1 MFVIRIPS
9 HVISCYLVLAILVF
23 CSGIRAADDVRF
35 YGDKNGYDEQLL
47 KNHLG
52 LSERRLLLDLSGE
65 WTVTIDGVKR
75 TINVPS
81 NYDYEGQ
88 VVYTKTF
95 TPGPEFRNKHFR
107 LVTYG
112 INFHAEIRIN
122 GDFISRSN
130 SAYLHT
136 EIDLDE
142 TVIKAEEPNTIEILV
157 DSRLDPRTG
166 IPRYARM
173 LQPKLYGGIFR
184 EIFLIALPKMAI
196 DKYHV
201 NYDITADQ
209 RNCSVTLN
217 MQLRNYDFGYQK
229 KDTSRTAGLVDK
241 NSIVRYFVELFNEE
255 DPEPVYTNRYKRY
268 RNVWEIPKIREF
280 NEENVVTVNNFIN
293 FETKFSIE
301 KPIFWAPVNPYRY
314 RLVIS
319 IMVGNEIVDQITE
332 MIGIARSEVHEQ
344 YVLFNAQP
352 LTIKGVVYY
361 EDFPGTGNS
370 IPYAV
375 MEQDILK
382 IKKMGANTI
391 YFRHHP
397 PHPYFVELC
406 NRYGLFLMYEAPLH
420 GLTADIIQQQAYVED
435 LKTYVRSM
443 INYNR
448 MNPCILAWGIGSAS
462 DHSQKASL
470 NYFSTLT
477 QYMKTLDDRPI
488 FYTSVL
494 GSQDTY
500 LDNVDMINLDIR
512 SNSPVLINSYI
523 NKSLSRWPN
532 RAVVCLYGAQIFSN
546 NQNGYSDPMST
557 KFQAK
562 LIVDMY
568 KKLDEW
574 KVAGGLIRSYNDY
587 TVNRSYVHANPHYD
601 PTVFTSGL
609 VTSDR
614 KDRFAYDIAKA
625 VYSDDKFEAIP
636 IGTYATVY
644 PKTYPLMGL
653 FLVVVFISFY
663 RQSGKFKNSV
673 FRSITKILS
682 FYSDIRESRVITLWP
697 AFVIGFLGSLALA
710 THLSILFYE
719 LRRHQIFDEVM
730 ANWIVSDTL
739 KRWIDGLAWSPE
751 AFVFQFWF
759 IFLVVFFLISVMI
772 KLFSFVFNRPL
783 SFQQSLIAGFWSSSH
798 YLFLIPCVILFQ
810 RLMKVDLFLFLSIW
824 IALGV
829 FLWHLVRLMRIIK
842 IVFDVSWVKAALV
855 YGGLWLILIF
865 TSAYSYSKNYDFFNV
880 MQFVREIHDTKN
892 YSYE

>member
-1 MFVIRIPS
+1 MNIQRFYWHSIRFIFV
-9 HVISCYLVLAILVF
+9 LFLLF
-23 CSGIRAADDVRF
+23 CSTAHAADEIRF

-47 KNHLG
+47 KSHLS
-52 LSERRLLLDLSGE
+52 LSEQRLLLDLSGE
-65 WTVTIDGVKR
+65 WTITIDGRNR

-81 NYDYEGQ
+81 NYDYEGK
-88 VVYTKTF
+88 VVYKKTF
-95 TPGPEFRNKHFR
+95 TPGPEFKDKHFR
-107 LVTYG
+107 LVSYG

-122 GDFISRSN
+122 GNFIANMN

-142 TVIKAEEPNTIEILV
+142 ILIKTEEPNTIEIVV
-157 DSRLDPRTG
+157 DSRLDPRIT
-166 IPRYARM
+166 IPRYART

-184 EIFLIALPKMAI
+184 EIFLIATPKMTI
-196 DKYHV
+196 DKYRIS
-201 NYDITADQ
+201 YEISPDQ
-209 RNCSVTLN
+209 KNCEMVLN
-217 MQLRNYDFGYQK
+217 MQLRNYDFGFQK
-229 KDTSRTAGLVDK
+229 KDTSRTAGVVDK
-241 NSIVRYFVELFNEE
+241 NSIVRYFIEVFNED

-268 RNVWEIPKIREF
+268 RNTWEIPKIREF
-280 NEENVVTVNNFIN
+280 NEENVITVNNFTN
-293 FETKFSIE
+293 FETRFTIE

-319 IMVGNEIVDQITE
+319 IMIGNEIVDRVSEQ
-332 MIGIARSEVHEQ
+332 IGIAKSEVHEQ
-344 YVLFNAQP
+344 YLLFNAQP

-361 EDFPGTGNS
+361 EDFPGTGNT

-391 YFRHHP
+391 YFKHHP
-397 PHPYFVELC
+397 PHPYFIELC
-406 NRYGLFLMYEAPLH
+406 NQYGMFLMYEAPLH
-420 GLTADIIQQQAYVED
+420 GLTTNIIREQAYVEE
-435 LKTYVRSM
+435 LKTYFKAM
-443 INYNR
+443 ITYDR
-448 MNPCILAWGIGSAS
+448 MNPCIIAWGVGSAS
-462 DHSQKASL
+462 EHTQKASL
-470 NYFSTLT
+470 SYFSTVT
-477 QYMKTLDDRPI
+477 QWIRTLDDRPI

-500 LDNVDMINLDIR
+500 LDNVDIINLDIR
-512 SNSPVLINSYI
+512 GNNPLWINSFI
-523 NKSLSRWPN
+523 NKSLSKWPN

-562 LIVDMY
+562 HIVDMY

-574 KVAGGLIRSYNDY
+574 KVAGGLIRSYNDFS
-587 TVNRSYVHANPHYD
+587 VNRAYVHANPHYD
-601 PTVFTSGL
+601 PTIYTSGL
-609 VTSDR
+609 VTYDR
-614 KDRFAYDIAKA
+614 KDRFAYDIAKS
-625 VYSDDKFEAIP
+625 VYSDDKFESIAIGSYQT
-636 IGTYATVY
+636 IY

-653 FLVVVFISFY
+653 LLVVVFISFY

-697 AFVIGFLGSLALA
+697 AFVVGFLSSLALA

-739 KRWIDGLAWSPE
+739 KQWLDGLAWSPE

-759 IFLVVFFLISVMI
+759 IFAFGFFMIAVFIRLLGFIFG
-772 KLFSFVFNRPL
+772 KPL
-783 SFQQSLIAGFWSSSH
+783 SFQQSLIAGLWSSSH
-798 YLFLIPCVILFQ
+798 YLFLIPCVILLQ
-810 RLMKVDLFLFLSIW
+810 RLMKIDLFLYLSIW
-824 IALGV
+824 ISFLMIFWHGV
-829 FLWHLVRLMRIIK
+829 RVMRIVK
-842 IVFDVSWVKAALV
+842 IVYDISWIKAVLV
-855 YGGLWLILIF
+855 YGGLWLILSF
-865 TSAYSYSKNYDFFNV
+865 TAGYSYSKNYDFFNV
-880 MQFVREIHDTKN
+880 MEYVKVIHDSKN